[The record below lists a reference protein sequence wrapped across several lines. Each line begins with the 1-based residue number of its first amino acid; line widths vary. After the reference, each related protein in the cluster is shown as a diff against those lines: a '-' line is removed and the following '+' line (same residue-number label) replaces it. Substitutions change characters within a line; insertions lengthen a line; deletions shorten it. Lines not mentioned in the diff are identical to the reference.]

1 MTRGPASIERSYQ
14 VVLAR
19 QPEILAALTHVHE
32 RAWSVVDADLL
43 DLCRVRMAMLL
54 GADDSVRCHGLDEAL
69 VADLP
74 DWPASP
80 RFSPVQRACLAFTEQ
95 YVIDVAS
102 VDDRLVADLADVIG
116 SAAVTDFVTA
126 LLVVEQRLRLS
137 LAWGRLLPEVVS

>member
-1 MTRGPASIERSYQ
+1 MIRGPASIERSYQ

-19 QPEILAALTHVHE
+19 QPEILAALSRVHE
-32 RAWSVVDADLL
+32 RAWTAVDADLL

-54 GADDSVRCHGLDEAL
+54 GADDSVRWHGLDDAL

-74 DWPASP
+74 HWPASP
-80 RFSPVQRACLAFTEQ
+80 RFSPLQRACLAFTEQ
-95 YVIDVAS
+95 YVVDVAS
-102 VDDRLVADLADVIG
+102 IDDRLVADLADVVG
-116 SAAVTDFVTA
+116 PDAVTDFVTA

>member
-1 MTRGPASIERSYQ
+1 MIRGPTSIEQKYQ
-14 VVLAR
+14 QVLAG
-19 QPEILAALTHVHE
+19 QPEILAALTSVHE
-32 RAWSVVDADLL
+32 AAWAAVDADLL

-54 GADDSVRCHGLDEAL
+54 GADDSVRFHGLDDAL

-74 DWPASP
+74 NWPASP
-80 RFSPVQRACLAFTEQ
+80 RFSSVQRACLAFTEQ

-102 VDDRLVADLADVIG
+102 IDDGLVTDLS
-116 SAAVTDFVTA
+116 SAVGHDAVTNFVSA